1 MQSPD
6 ARLRAFYDLRAVEE
20 PEQDPEAALRFRKA
34 LAAADLRA
42 GERLLDVGAKWGG
55 LGEHVRALGLDLE
68 YTGLDLSEENV
79 RKAAELGLDVRL
91 ADAAAPLPVG
101 DGEYDCVVCL
111 ELLEHL
117 PAPLTLLGELRRVL
131 RAEGRLVV
139 SVPNPYSWVELYQEL
154 LRRPGPEG
162 HLNAFTTPVM
172 ENLLALAGFRL
183 ERRLGTSLRLPRTL
197 RLVST
202 DSILAR
208 SRIYVARPAERVVF
222 AGRPLDG

>member
-1 MQSPD
+1 M
-6 ARLRAFYDLRAVEE
+6 RL
-20 PEQDPEAALRFRKA
+20 
-34 LAAADLRA
+34 
-42 GERLLDVGAKWGG
+42 G
-55 LGEHVRALGLDLE
+55 LGVG

-79 RKAAELGLDVRL
+79 RKAAELGLEVRL
-91 ADAAAPLPVG
+91 ADASAPLPVG

-139 SVPNPYSWVELYQEL
+139 SVPNPYSWVELYREL
-154 LRRPGPEG
+154 LRRPDPEG

-183 ERRLGTSLRLPRTL
+183 ERRLGTFQHKHYLTPEEELERKRLQKLKLAGKDRIMQ
-197 RLVST
+197 
-202 DSILAR
+202 IL
-208 SRIYVARPAERVVF
+208 SRYRPH
-222 AGRPLDG
+222 

>member
-139 SVPNPYSWVELYQEL
+139 SVPNPYSWVELYREL
-154 LRRPGPEG
+154 
-162 HLNAFTTPVM
+162 A
-172 ENLLALAGFRL
+172 
-183 ERRLGTSLRLPRTL
+183 
-197 RLVST
+197 
-202 DSILAR
+202 
-208 SRIYVARPAERVVF
+208 
-222 AGRPLDG
+222 